1 MAGRNVK
8 RGLMYF
14 RLDCDIFQD
23 RKVKRLM
30 RRWQNDGLAVYLA
43 LLCEIYRDKGYYI
56 TADDDLIADIAD
68 TCLLDDERTT
78 LIYNDCIDLGLF
90 DRQILK
96 AQGLL
101 TSKGIQARYLDI
113 MAILRRKGG
122 IDTTLSLI
130 SSEEIPEDAE
140 RIPENSERT
149 AETAETAE
157 AIRGNAQKSQFP
169 PNNAEATPENSAET
183 VIYSDNREREDNK
196 ADDKSETD
204 IHTPGIEERKGG
216 LGENQTENDRL
227 AQSVFNRGWNELEK
241 HERMYL
247 WMQRNY
253 PIMLEFERPLT
264 LDNCRSI
271 TDRIADWHDVER
283 LMESIA
289 NRRDVLSTHTSAIA
303 TFNSFARMD
312 VVLARKQKI

>member
-8 RGLMYF
+8 RGLVYF
-14 RLDCDIFQD
+14 RMDCDIFQD
-23 RKVKRLM
+23 RKLKRLM

-43 LLCEIYRDKGYYI
+43 LLCEIYRDKGYYV

-90 DRQILK
+90 DREILK
-96 AQGLL
+96 QQGLL

-113 MAILRRKGG
+113 MTVLRRKGG
-122 IDTTLSLI
+122 IDAALSLI
-130 SSEEIPEDAE
+130 SSEEITEDAE
-140 RIPENSERT
+140 RIPENSERRAKT
-149 AETAETAE
+149 DET
-157 AIRGNAQKSQFP
+157 IQRNAQQTQFP
-169 PNNAEATPENSAET
+169 PNNAEAVPENSEET
-183 VIYSDNREREDNK
+183 AINSDNREREDNK
-196 ADDKSETD
+196 ADDNSETNL
-204 IHTPGIEERKGG
+204 HTHSEKWKGVK
-216 LGENQTENDRL
+216 GENQIENDRAAL
-227 AQSVFNRGWNELEK
+227 AMFNRSWNELAK
-241 HERMYL
+241 HERMYI
-247 WMQRNY
+247 WVRRHY

-271 TDRIADWHDVER
+271 TDRITDWHDVER

-289 NRRDVLSTHTSAIA
+289 NRRNVLTAHTSAIA

-312 VVLARKQKI
+312 VVLQRKQKI

>member
-8 RGLMYF
+8 RGLVYF

-43 LLCEIYRDKGYYI
+43 LLCEIYRDKGYYV

-68 TCLLDDERTT
+68 TCLLDDDRTT

-90 DRQILK
+90 DREILK
-96 AQGLL
+96 QQGLL

-113 MAILRRKGG
+113 MAVLRRKGG
-122 IDTTLSLI
+122 IDAALSLI
-130 SSEEIPEDAE
+130 SSEEIAEDAE

-149 AETAETAE
+149 AEIAE
-157 AIRGNAQKSQFP
+157 AIRGNTQQNQFP
-169 PNNAEATPENSAET
+169 PNNAEAVPENSEET
-183 VIYSDNREREDNK
+183 AINSDNRKGEDSK
-196 ADDKSETD
+196 VDDNSET
-204 IHTPGIEERKGG
+204 HTHSEKWKGVV
-216 LGENQTENDRL
+216 GENKIENDRAAL
-227 AQSVFNRGWNELEK
+227 AMFNRSWNDLAK
-241 HERMYL
+241 HERMYI
-247 WMQRNY
+247 WVRRNY

-271 TDRIADWHDVER
+271 TDRITDWHDVER

-289 NRRDVLSTHTSAIA
+289 NRRNVLSAHTSAIA

-312 VVLARKQKI
+312 VILQRKQKI

>member
-14 RLDCDIFQD
+14 RLECDIFQD

-43 LLCEIYRDKGYYI
+43 LLCEIYRDKGYYV

-78 LIYNDCIDLGLF
+78 RIYNDCIDLGLF
-90 DRQILK
+90 DRQVLTE
-96 AQGLL
+96 QGLL

-122 IDTTLSLI
+122 IESALSLI

-149 AETAETAE
+149 AETAE
-157 AIRGNAQKSQFP
+157 AIRGNAQQSQFT

-183 VIYSDNREREDNK
+183 TIYSDNREREDNK
-196 ADDKSETD
+196 ADDKSETNL
-204 IHTPGIEERKGG
+204 HTHSEKWKGVI
-216 LGENQTENDRL
+216 GENQTENDRVAL
-227 AQSVFNRGWNELEK
+227 AMFNRSWNKLAK
-241 HERMYL
+241 HERMYI
-247 WMQRNY
+247 WVRRHY
-253 PIMLEFERPLT
+253 PIMMQFERPLT

-271 TDRIADWHDVER
+271 TDRITDWHDVER

>member
-96 AQGLL
+96 SQGLL

-113 MAILRRKGG
+113 MAVLRRKGG
-122 IDTTLSLI
+122 IDGALSLI
-130 SSEEIPEDAE
+130 SSEEIAEDAE
-140 RIPENSERT
+140 RIADTSEK
-149 AETAETAE
+149 TAE
-157 AIRGNAQKSQFP
+157 AAETIRGNAQQSQFP
-169 PNNAEATPENSAET
+169 PNNAEAAPESSEET
-183 VIYSDNREREDNK
+183 AIYSDSREREGNK
-196 ADDKSETD
+196 INDKQETD
-204 IHTPGIEERKGG
+204 IHTPGIEERKGVA
-216 LGENQTENDRL
+216 GENQIENDRAAL
-227 AQSVFNRGWNELEK
+227 AMFNRRWNELAK
-241 HERMYL
+241 HERMYV
-247 WMQRNY
+247 WVHRNY

-264 LDNCRSI
+264 VDNCRSI
-271 TDRIADWHDVER
+271 TDRITDWHDVER

-289 NRRDVLSTHTSAIA
+289 NRKNVLTTHTSAIA

-312 VVLARKQKI
+312 VLLARKQKI

>member
-78 LIYNDCIDLGLF
+78 LIYNDCINLGLF

-96 AQGLL
+96 SHGLL

-113 MAILRRKGG
+113 MAVLRRKGG
-122 IDTTLSLI
+122 IDGALSLI
-130 SSEEIPEDAE
+130 SSEEIAEDAE
-140 RIPENSERT
+140 RIADTSERIAEA
-149 AETAETAE
+149 AET
-157 AIRGNAQKSQFP
+157 IRGNAQQSQFP
-169 PNNAEATPENSAET
+169 PNNAETTPENSEET
-183 VIYSDNREREDNK
+183 AIYSDSRERDGSKIN
-196 ADDKSETD
+196 DKPETD
-204 IHTPGIEERKGG
+204 IHTPGIEERKGVA
-216 LGENQTENDRL
+216 GENQIENDRAAL
-227 AQSVFNRGWNELEK
+227 TMFNRRWNELAK
-241 HERMYL
+241 HERMYV
-247 WMQRNY
+247 WVHRNY

-264 LDNCRSI
+264 VDNCRSI
-271 TDRIADWHDVER
+271 TDRITDWHDVER

-289 NRRDVLSTHTSAIA
+289 NRKNVLTTHTSAIA

-312 VVLARKQKI
+312 VLLARKQKI

>member
-43 LLCEIYRDKGYYI
+43 LLCEIYRDKGYYV

-68 TCLLDDERTT
+68 TCLLDEARTT
-78 LIYNDCIDLGLF
+78 QIYNDCIDLGLF
-90 DRQILK
+90 DRQIIK
-96 AQGLL
+96 EQGLL
-101 TSKGIQARYLDI
+101 TSRGIQARYLDI

-122 IDTTLSLI
+122 IDAALSLI
-130 SSEEIPEDAE
+130 SSEEIAEDAE

-149 AETAETAE
+149 AEITEE
-157 AIRGNAQKSQFP
+157 IRGNAQQNQFP
-169 PNNAEATPENSAET
+169 PNNAEVVPKSSEET
-183 VIYSDNREREDNK
+183 VINSDNREREDNK
-196 ADDKSETD
+196 PDDKSKTD
-204 IHTPGIEERKGG
+204 THIHEKQKGVI
-216 LGENQTENDRL
+216 GENKSENDRFAL
-227 AQSVFNRGWNELEK
+227 GIFNRRWDELAK
-241 HERMYL
+241 HERMYV
-247 WMQRNY
+247 WVHRYY
-253 PIMLEFERPLT
+253 PIMFEFERPLT

-271 TDRIADWHDVER
+271 TDRITDWHDVER

-289 NRRDVLSTHTSAIA
+289 NRRNVLSAHTSAIA

-312 VVLARKQKI
+312 IVLQQKQKI

>member
-8 RGLMYF
+8 RGLVYF
-14 RLDCDIFQD
+14 RMDCDIFQD
-23 RKVKRLM
+23 RKLKRLM

-43 LLCEIYRDKGYYI
+43 LLCEIYRDKGYYV

-90 DRQILK
+90 DREILK
-96 AQGLL
+96 QQGLL

-113 MAILRRKGG
+113 MTVLRRKGG
-122 IDTTLSLI
+122 IDAALSLI
-130 SSEEIPEDAE
+130 SSEEITEDAE
-140 RIPENSERT
+140 RIPENSERRAKT
-149 AETAETAE
+149 DET
-157 AIRGNAQKSQFP
+157 IRRNAQQTQFP
-169 PNNAEATPENSAET
+169 PNNAEAVPENSEET
-183 VIYSDNREREDNK
+183 AINSDNREREDNK
-196 ADDKSETD
+196 ADDNSETNL
-204 IHTPGIEERKGG
+204 HTHSEK
-216 LGENQTENDRL
+216 
-227 AQSVFNRGWNELEK
+227 WNELAK
-241 HERMYL
+241 HERMYI
-247 WMQRNY
+247 WVRRHY

-271 TDRIADWHDVER
+271 TDRITDWHDVER

-289 NRRDVLSTHTSAIA
+289 NRRNVLTAHTSAIA

-312 VVLARKQKI
+312 VVLQRKQKI

>member
-8 RGLMYF
+8 RGLVYF

-43 LLCEIYRDKGYYI
+43 LLCEIYRDKGYYVA
-56 TADDDLIADIAD
+56 ADDDLIADIAD

-90 DRQILK
+90 DRQILHQ
-96 AQGLL
+96 QGLL

-122 IDTTLSLI
+122 IDAALSLI
-130 SSEEIPEDAE
+130 SSEEIVEDAE
-140 RIPENSERT
+140 RISDNSENT
-149 AETAETAE
+149 AESAET
-157 AIRGNAQKSQFP
+157 IRRNAQQSQFA
-169 PNNAEATPENSAET
+169 PNNAGSRPDNSEET
-183 VIYSDNREREDNK
+183 AINSDNREREDSK
-196 ADDKSETD
+196 ADSKSKTD
-204 IHTPGIEERKGG
+204 LHTPGIKDRKGV
-216 LGENQTENDRL
+216 LGENQIENDRVAL
-227 AQSVFNRGWNELEK
+227 ALFDRCWNELAK
-241 HERMYL
+241 HERMYI
-247 WMQRNY
+247 WVRRYY

-271 TDRIADWHDVER
+271 TERITDWHDVER

-289 NRRDVLSTHTSAIA
+289 NRRNVLSAHTSAIA

-312 VVLARKQKI
+312 IILQRKQKI